1 MSLRRDLRGVTPP
14 SRSLSARARILGAIL
29 AVACIGLAIVG
40 SVTFLVQRE
49 RVLAEVN
56 DRLTA
61 QVDRLITVAGDET
74 DTDADA
80 SGATTA
86 SEDLSID
93 AFDSVED
100 YLFSAVARL
109 VPARNEAAVAI
120 IDGEARYRPV
130 TLSGFDISGNQE
142 LIDRAIAETAGGK
155 RIVAFAAAVMRE
167 RLWFLS
173 MLFVRPGL
181 QGAGLG
187 RALLARVAPAEGE
200 ASFRATATDSAQPIS
215 NALYAS
221 AGIVPRIPLLNF
233 IGLPQDPA
241 AFGTLPSGI
250 VPTAF
255 AQLVGEPGGEG
266 HRRLAGA
273 VDALDREV
281 LGVAHPADHRF
292 LRQENRTG
300 WLYRGPDGATE
311 GYGYA
316 SEAGR
321 IGPVAVRDPAL
332 LAPILG
338 HLTSAVIPRG
348 AFALWLP
355 GTADRAVV
363 PALRSGFR
371 LDQFPVLLCWD
382 QPFAD
387 LTRYLPISPGLL

>member
-1 MSLRRDLRGVTPP
+1 MT
-14 SRSLSARARILGAIL
+14 
-29 AVACIGLAIVG
+29 
-40 SVTFLVQRE
+40 
-49 RVLAEVN
+49 
-56 DRLTA
+56 
-61 QVDRLITVAGDET
+61 
-74 DTDADA
+74 
-80 SGATTA
+80 
-86 SEDLSID
+86 
-93 AFDSVED
+93 
-100 YLFSAVARL
+100 
-109 VPARNEAAVAI
+109 EAAPVLSGGPAA
-120 IDGEARYRPV
+120 DTVSYRPV
-130 TLSGFDISGNQE
+130 RSDELAACAEVWRDGINDYTRRLNQP
-142 LIDRAIAETAGGK
+142 DVPPETASLLRLYAHLQSTDPERFVVATMPATESGGPE
-155 RIVAFAAAVMRE
+155 RIVAFAAALMRE

-187 RALLARVAPAEGE
+187 RALLARVGPADGA

-221 AGIVPRIPLLNF
+221 AGMVPRIPLLNL
-233 IGLPQDPA
+233 IGLPQQPD

-255 AQLVGEPGGEG
+255 VDIADGPGGEG
-266 HRRLAGA
+266 HRRLAAA

-292 LRQENRTG
+292 LRQESRTG
-300 WLYRGPDGATE
+300 WLYHGPDGTPVA
-311 GYGYA
+311 YGYA
-316 SEAGR
+316 TEAGR
-321 IGPVAVRDPAL
+321 IGPVAVRDPEL

-338 HLTSAVIPRG
+338 HLSNAVTPRG

-363 PALRSGFR
+363 PALQAGFR

-382 QPFAD
+382 RPFAD

>member
-1 MSLRRDLRGVTPP
+1 VTEAAP
-14 SRSLSARARILGAIL
+14 
-29 AVACIGLAIVG
+29 
-40 SVTFLVQRE
+40 
-49 RVLAEVN
+49 VL
-56 DRLTA
+56 
-61 QVDRLITVAGDET
+61 
-74 DTDADA
+74 
-80 SGATTA
+80 SGAPA
-86 SEDLSID
+86 
-93 AFDSVED
+93 AN
-100 YLFSAVARL
+100 AVS
-109 VPARNEAAVAI
+109 
-120 IDGEARYRPV
+120 YRPV
-130 TLSGFDISGNQE
+130 RSEELAACAEVWRDGINDYTRRLNQP
-142 LIDRAIAETAGGK
+142 DVPPETASLLRLYAHLQSTDPERFVVATMPATGTDEEAGGE
-155 RIVAFAAAVMRE
+155 RIVAFAAALMRE

-187 RALLARVAPAEGE
+187 RALLARVAPADGE

-221 AGIVPRIPLLNF
+221 AGIVPRVPLLNL
-233 IGLPQDPA
+233 IGLPQHPD

-255 AQLVGEPGGEG
+255 VDLAGGPGGEG
-266 HRRLAGA
+266 HRRLAET

-292 LRQENRTG
+292 LRQESRTG
-300 WLYRGPDGATE
+300 WLYHGPDGSAVAY
-311 GYGYA
+311 GYGT
-316 SEAGR
+316 EAGR
-321 IGPVAVRDPAL
+321 IGPVAVRDPEL

-338 HLTSAVIPRG
+338 HLSNVVTPRG

-363 PALRSGFR
+363 PALQAGFR

-382 QPFAD
+382 RPFAD

>member
-1 MSLRRDLRGVTPP
+1 MTEASPVIAGGGTGP
-14 SRSLSARARILGAIL
+14 AI
-29 AVACIGLAIVG
+29 
-40 SVTFLVQRE
+40 S
-49 RVLAEVN
+49 
-56 DRLTA
+56 
-61 QVDRLITVAGDET
+61 
-74 DTDADA
+74 
-80 SGATTA
+80 
-86 SEDLSID
+86 
-93 AFDSVED
+93 
-100 YLFSAVARL
+100 
-109 VPARNEAAVAI
+109 
-120 IDGEARYRPV
+120 YRPV
-130 TLSGFDISGNQE
+130 RTDELADCAEVWRDGINDYTRRLNQP
-142 LIDRAIAETAGGK
+142 DVPPETASLLRLYAHLQSTDPERFVVATMPATENAGGDGGGE
-155 RIVAFAAAVMRE
+155 RIVAFAAALMRE

-187 RALLARVAPAEGE
+187 RALLARVAPADGE
-200 ASFRATATDSAQPIS
+200 ASYRATATDSAQPIS

-221 AGIVPRIPLLNF
+221 AGMVPRIPLLNL
-233 IGLPQDPA
+233 IGLPQDTE
-241 AFGTLPSGI
+241 AFGTLPSGV
-250 VPTAF
+250 VPIPFMDVVDEA
-255 AQLVGEPGGEG
+255 GGEG
-266 HRRLAGA
+266 HRRLAST

-292 LRQENRTG
+292 LRQESRTG
-300 WLYRGPDGATE
+300 WLYRGPDGAAV

-316 SEAGR
+316 TEAGR

-338 HLTSAVIPRG
+338 HLSSAVTPRG

-363 PALRSGFR
+363 PALQSGFR